1 MLNHV
6 KASFSEFLSKLLSI
20 LTHKKA
26 KPFVIFILVC
36 ISRNTFWK
44 MYNKIRGYPDGKM
57 GLPFFGCLFQFG
69 RKPRKFLFS
78 VADQYGPLAY
88 VPLVMSNNII
98 VSDPQILKTLYKH
111 QKIIDRPSFFASR
124 PPPKL
129 FSDINNKEWER
140 RRKYCST
147 TVMLLANSPFV
158 LSTVKKCINNFIPIM
173 DKKYVEN
180 NELCY
185 PQKYFHYIS
194 FNTIW
199 SAVFDK
205 ILPFNDPF
213 IKSYCQVSD
222 KFINKLGVGI
232 LLDTIT
238 NGHTP
243 DFMKR
248 NIVWKYTKDVDK
260 LLFDW
265 MNNNGFVVDLG
276 KKLLYRK
283 NDNISDNKISK
294 VYIDFLLEKLKKKET
309 TIYEIIC
316 DIQLV
321 LSASIDTTSKS
332 SEFGFLLLAKYPKIQ
347 EMVYNEIISVMKKYN
362 LKEFDSKI
370 LSELHIFRA
379 FIYEALRISSV
390 APLPAPHATVKEH
403 EIDVNGKTVIIPK
416 DYTLQTNL
424 YYMLKYLDWG
434 NNNKPLKKENNSF
447 HLEYWLDPITK
458 KFKMNENFVQFG
470 VGKRDCPGQSLAMR
484 ALYTMY
490 GILLIKYKFV
500 APNND
505 PTSIHIKQKFGIV
518 MPIDPPVGIHV
529 EKRC

>member
-213 IKSYCQVSD
+213 ISSYCQMSQ
-222 KFINKLGVGI
+222 KFFNTLAIGRFFD
-232 LLDTIT
+232 LLT
-238 NGHTP
+238 NYNTP
-243 DFMKR
+243 NFIKR
-248 NIVWKYTKDVDK
+248 IFVWKYTKDMDK
-260 LLFDW
+260 LLLDW
-265 MNNNGFVVDLG
+265 MNNNGFIIDINKETFKRINSKCINEKVYVDFLI
-276 KKLLYRK
+276 KKLE
-283 NDNISDNKISK
+283 NKEIT
-294 VYIDFLLEKLKKKET
+294 IKEIVT
-309 TIYEIIC
+309 
-316 DIQLV
+316 DIQFAL
-321 LSASIDTTSKS
+321 LASIDATSKAL
-332 SEFGFLLLAKYPKIQ
+332 EFGFLLLAKYPKIQ
-347 EMVYNEIISVMKKYN
+347 EMVYNEIVSVMKTHN
-362 LKEFDSKI
+362 LKEFNLTI
-370 LSELHIFRA
+370 LNELHIFRA
-379 FIYEALRISSV
+379 FIYEALRISCI
-390 APLPAPHATVKEH
+390 APITTPHMLSSEDCK
-403 EIDVNGKTVIIPK
+403 ININGRMIHISKNCL
-416 DYTLQTNL
+416 LQSNF
-424 YYMLKYLDWG
+424 YYMHKYLDWG